1 MFISTNIV
9 KISKELN
16 AGGIAVKTTPV
27 EELFTV
33 LNETATL
40 LQEELNCSYLEA
52 LAETGEN
59 IFQESVIQ
67 EN

>member
-1 MFISTNIV
+1 M
-9 KISKELN
+9 
-16 AGGIAVKTTPV
+16 AGGIEVKTTPV

-33 LNETATL
+33 VNETATL

-59 IFQESVIQ
+59 LFQQSVLQDELSELTVKRLKKSI
-67 EN
+67 